1 MTLLFIVRIM
11 LKSTV
16 FQLLCEVHSH
26 TGLSSLT
33 SSYRT
38 LCRAIGKLSAHSIVT
53 SCCII
58 PSASGSH
65 CSTLYPYDFDCFIYL
80 MYIESYNISLFM
92 ADLLHLVYNVFKPQP
107 HCSICLHF
115 LPFQGLIL
123 CLCCI
128 HYILFIHFLMDGHV
142 S

>member
-1 MTLLFIVRIM
+1 M

-26 TGLSSLT
+26 TGLLSLT

-38 LCRAIGKLSAHSIVT
+38 LCQATGKLGARSIVT

-58 PSASGSH
+58 PSASGSN
-65 CSTLYPYDFDCFIYL
+65 CSTLCPYDFDCFIYL
-80 MYIESYNISLFM
+80 MYVESYNISLFM
-92 ADLLHLVYNVFKPQP
+92 ADLLHLVNNVFKAQP
-107 HCSICLHF
+107 HCSICLRF

-123 CLCCI
+123 CLCSI
-128 HYILFIHFLMDGHV
+128 NHILFIHSLMDGHV